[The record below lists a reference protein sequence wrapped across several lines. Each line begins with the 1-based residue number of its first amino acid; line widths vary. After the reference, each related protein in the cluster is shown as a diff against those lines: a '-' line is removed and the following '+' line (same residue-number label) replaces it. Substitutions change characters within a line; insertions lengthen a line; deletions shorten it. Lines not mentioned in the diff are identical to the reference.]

1 MNKKCL
7 LKLGKMQVF
16 MDSFWT
22 DFPCRLYE
30 LINVLIFLQYCTSLL
45 GLMCDRCCFFVS
57 NFKANWEVRPN
68 QREVPSSRPLA
79 VFTIV
84 GVDGQKAKQLI
95 WCISAGYL

>member
-1 MNKKCL
+1 MLPCSDSKVNKKCL

-45 GLMCDRCCFFVS
+45 GLMCDRCCFFCVKFQS
-57 NFKANWEVRPN
+57 KLGGEAQSTRG
-68 QREVPSSRPLA
+68 A
-79 VFTIV
+79 
-84 GVDGQKAKQLI
+84 QLTSLSCVHYR
-95 WCISAGYL
+95 WR